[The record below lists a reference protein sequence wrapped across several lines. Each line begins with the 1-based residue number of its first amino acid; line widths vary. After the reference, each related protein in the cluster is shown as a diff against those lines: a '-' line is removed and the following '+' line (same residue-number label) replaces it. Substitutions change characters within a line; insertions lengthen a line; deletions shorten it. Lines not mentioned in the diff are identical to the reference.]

1 LIYTRSSLKKIHSK
15 QAEAFHIITVRNPKS
30 GKEHYMIKVIGIDPG
45 LSATGIGI
53 VKGTDLK
60 VKGFSF
66 GSINTSKNLPLPGR
80 LDKIFSN
87 LLILLRNER
96 PDLMVVEDIFSMVK
110 FPKAGITLGKVTGV
124 VLLAGY
130 QADVP
135 VTEVPVREA
144 KQVLTGNGNAS
155 KMQLEKAVRRLLN
168 LTDPIKPYH
177 ASDAMGLALLGLFRH
192 NNGRSQNIQHKTV
205 TTVSHDRL
213 S

>member
-1 LIYTRSSLKKIHSK
+1 
-15 QAEAFHIITVRNPKS
+15 
-30 GKEHYMIKVIGIDPG
+30 MIKVIGIDPG
-45 LSATGIGI
+45 LSSTGIGI

-87 LLILLRNER
+87 LLLLLKDER
-96 PDLMVVEDIFSMVK
+96 PDLMVK

-130 QADVP
+130 QVDVP

-144 KQVLTGNGNAS
+144 KQVLTGNGNAN
-155 KMQLEKAVRRLLN
+155 KMQLEKAVRCLLN
-168 LTDPIKPYH
+168 LKDPIKPYH

-192 NNGRSQNIQHKTV
+192 NNGLSQKPRHKA
-205 TTVSHDRL
+205 
-213 S
+213 